1 MVKKI
6 KSKLKFYRENA
17 FWMNLRTNREFFFC
31 FSIKVKFIL
40 IVLGSVL
47 MFVYLA
53 DQMLVMKA
61 YSFDFDKFK
70 IEIAAIRETV
80 VLPDGSLKKNC
91 VPYEDFVSWYRDVKM
106 VYLKAESRIIA
117 DRGFYEPMLKEK
129 VGDLLLVIKWIEQD
143 GITNHESGI
152 RAICVYKSELFKT
165 LLAEVK
171 QGFNF
176 K

>member
-1 MVKKI
+1 
-6 KSKLKFYRENA
+6 
-17 FWMNLRTNREFFFC
+17 MNLRTNREFFFC

-47 MFVYLA
+47 MFIYLA
-53 DQMLVMKA
+53 DQILVVKA

-70 IEIAAIRETV
+70 VEIAAIRETV
-80 VLPDGSLKKNC
+80 VLPDGSLKKDC

-129 VGDLLLVIKWIEQD
+129 VGDLLLVIK
-143 GITNHESGI
+143 
-152 RAICVYKSELFKT
+152 
-165 LLAEVK
+165 
-171 QGFNF
+171 
-176 K
+176 